1 LQFAAVARKWK
12 RVWVSWWWRLWSS
25 LRSAGNRAGLTGT
38 FQSLRPPVPPDCH
51 SRSQPQ
57 FSLFRRSLRSARVE
71 ERWKSACSW
80 KVQRASCCQ
89 SSVFASQEGEV
100 PVFRPDLQA
109 ANFGVGC
116 LEVTTVLCP
125 QGGHC
130 VLGRGE
136 LGGGER
142 GGAPPPLGLLR
153 RDLPA
158 LLRRSPSQDL
168 GRPSVPVSGDA
179 GRPNRH
185 VSSHVFTAMYKLL

>member
-1 LQFAAVARKWK
+1 MICRSGEHLQFAAVARKWK

-125 QGGHC
+125 Q
-130 VLGRGE
+130 
-136 LGGGER
+136 
-142 GGAPPPLGLLR
+142 
-153 RDLPA
+153 
-158 LLRRSPSQDL
+158 RSPSQDL